1 MRNYAG
7 LWNYA
12 VATLPLPCLL
22 RKSTIEKNV
31 RPKCY
36 NININKKENNPMGN
50 IADEFY
56 DEYYATTCPECKE
69 NAVDAYEEKCTHCL
83 LEEMSATY
91 NEDIA
96 LEMSLGLD
104 Y

>member
-1 MRNYAG
+1 MSVR
-7 LWNYA
+7 
-12 VATLPLPCLL
+12 TD
-22 RKSTIEKNV
+22 TI
-31 RPKCY
+31 
-36 NININKKENNPMGN
+36 KKTTKRRIAPMGN
-50 IADEFY
+50 IADEFF
-56 DEYYATTCPECKE
+56 DEYYSTICPSCRE
-69 NAVDAYEEKCTHCL
+69 NAVDEYEEKCTHCL

>member
-12 VATLPLPCLL
+12 VATQPLPCLL
-22 RKSTIEKNV
+22 KKPTIEKNV

>member
-1 MRNYAG
+1 MSDPN
-7 LWNYA
+7 
-12 VATLPLPCLL
+12 AT
-22 RKSTIEKNV
+22 I
-31 RPKCY
+31 
-36 NININKKENNPMGN
+36 KENKGDPLMANMYE
-50 IADEFY
+50 DEMF
-56 DEYYATTCPECKE
+56 DEYYSTTCPECQE

>member
-1 MRNYAG
+1 MSVPNATIKEIQRRPPMNDYA
-7 LWNYA
+7 L
-12 VATLPLPCLL
+12 
-22 RKSTIEKNV
+22 
-31 RPKCY
+31 
-36 NININKKENNPMGN
+36 
-50 IADEFY
+50 
-56 DEYYATTCPECKE
+56 DEYYATVCPECKE
-69 NAVDAYEEKCTHCL
+69 NSVDEYEEKCTHCL

>member
-1 MRNYAG
+1 MSVRN
-7 LWNYA
+7 
-12 VATLPLPCLL
+12 ATIKEIQ
-22 RKSTIEKNV
+22 R
-31 RPKCY
+31 RPPMTY
-36 NININKKENNPMGN
+36 EN
-50 IADEFY
+50 DEML

-83 LEEMSATY
+83 LEEMSYDY

>member
-1 MRNYAG
+1 MNEYA
-7 LWNYA
+7 L
-12 VATLPLPCLL
+12 
-22 RKSTIEKNV
+22 
-31 RPKCY
+31 
-36 NININKKENNPMGN
+36 
-50 IADEFY
+50 
-56 DEYYATTCPECKE
+56 DEYYATTCPSCKE
-69 NAVDAYEEKCTHCL
+69 NAVDDYEDKCTHCL

>member
-1 MRNYAG
+1 MRYNVVPVDHTSAS
-7 LWNYA
+7 
-12 VATLPLPCLL
+12 PLGYRRIFMVDLVKRRRFLL
-22 RKSTIEKNV
+22 TR
-31 RPKCY
+31 
-36 NININKKENNPMGN
+36 KENSVDD
-50 IADEFY
+50 DE
-56 DEYYATTCPECKE
+56 D
-69 NAVDAYEEKCTHCL
+69 KCTHCL

>member
-1 MRNYAG
+1 M
-7 LWNYA
+7 
-12 VATLPLPCLL
+12 TF
-22 RKSTIEKNV
+22 
-31 RPKCY
+31 
-36 NININKKENNPMGN
+36 EN
-50 IADEFY
+50 DEML

-69 NAVDAYEEKCTHCL
+69 NAVDSYEEKCTHCL
-83 LEEMSATY
+83 LEEMSYTY

>member
-1 MRNYAG
+1 MY
-7 LWNYA
+7 
-12 VATLPLPCLL
+12 
-22 RKSTIEKNV
+22 E
-31 RPKCY
+31 
-36 NININKKENNPMGN
+36 
-50 IADEFY
+50 DEMF
-56 DEYYATTCPECKE
+56 DEYYSTTCPQCQE

-83 LEEMSATY
+83 LEDMSAMY

>member
-1 MRNYAG
+1 MSVRN
-7 LWNYA
+7 
-12 VATLPLPCLL
+12 ATIKEIQ
-22 RKSTIEKNV
+22 R
-31 RPKCY
+31 RPPMTY
-36 NININKKENNPMGN
+36 EN
-50 IADEFY
+50 DEAL
-56 DEYYATTCPECKE
+56 DQYYATTCPSCRE
-69 NAVDAYEEKCTHCL
+69 NAVDEYEDKCTHCL

>member
-12 VATLPLPCLL
+12 EATLPLPYLL
-22 RKSTIEKNV
+22 KKPTIEKNV

>member
-1 MRNYAG
+1 MSDPN
-7 LWNYA
+7 
-12 VATLPLPCLL
+12 AT
-22 RKSTIEKNV
+22 I
-31 RPKCY
+31 
-36 NININKKENNPMGN
+36 KENKGDPLMSN
-50 IADEFY
+50 IYEDEMF
-56 DEYYATTCPECKE
+56 DEYYSTTCPECKE

>member
-1 MRNYAG
+1 MSVPN
-7 LWNYA
+7 
-12 VATLPLPCLL
+12 ATIKKQ
-22 RKSTIEKNV
+22 RKRRIA
-31 RPKCY
+31 
-36 NININKKENNPMGN
+36 PMVN
-50 IADEFY
+50 IADEFF
-56 DEYYATTCPECKE
+56 DEYYATTCPSCRE
-69 NAVDAYEEKCTHCL
+69 NAVDEFEEKCTHCL

>member
-1 MRNYAG
+1 MNEYA
-7 LWNYA
+7 L
-12 VATLPLPCLL
+12 
-22 RKSTIEKNV
+22 
-31 RPKCY
+31 
-36 NININKKENNPMGN
+36 
-50 IADEFY
+50 

-69 NAVDAYEEKCTHCL
+69 NSVDEYEDKCTHCL
-83 LEEMSATY
+83 LEEMSAHY

>member
-1 MRNYAG
+1 
-7 LWNYA
+7 
-12 VATLPLPCLL
+12 
-22 RKSTIEKNV
+22 
-31 RPKCY
+31 
-36 NININKKENNPMGN
+36 MGN

-56 DEYYATTCPECKE
+56 DEYYSITCPSCHE
-69 NAVDAYEEKCTHCL
+69 NAVDEEEEMCTHCL

>member
-1 MRNYAG
+1 MSVPTDR
-7 LWNYA
+7 
-12 VATLPLPCLL
+12 
-22 RKSTIEKNV
+22 I
-31 RPKCY
+31 
-36 NININKKENNPMGN
+36 KENKGDPLMANMYE
-50 IADEFY
+50 DEMF
-56 DEYYATTCPECKE
+56 DEYYSTTCPVCQE
-69 NAVDAYEEKCTHCL
+69 NAVDAYEDKCTHCL

>member
-1 MRNYAG
+1 
-7 LWNYA
+7 
-12 VATLPLPCLL
+12 
-22 RKSTIEKNV
+22 
-31 RPKCY
+31 
-36 NININKKENNPMGN
+36 MGN
-50 IADEFY
+50 IADEFL
-56 DEYYATTCPECKE
+56 DEYYATTCPSCRE
-69 NAVDAYEEKCTHCL
+69 NAVDEFEDKCTHCL

>member
-1 MRNYAG
+1 MY
-7 LWNYA
+7 
-12 VATLPLPCLL
+12 
-22 RKSTIEKNV
+22 E
-31 RPKCY
+31 
-36 NININKKENNPMGN
+36 
-50 IADEFY
+50 DEMF

-83 LEEMSATY
+83 LEEMSAMY

>member
-1 MRNYAG
+1 MSVRN
-7 LWNYA
+7 
-12 VATLPLPCLL
+12 ATI
-22 RKSTIEKNV
+22 KISTKRRIA
-31 RPKCY
+31 
-36 NININKKENNPMGN
+36 PMGN

-56 DEYYATTCPECKE
+56 DEYYATTCPSCRE
-69 NAVDAYEEKCTHCL
+69 NGVDEYEEKCTHCL
-83 LEEMSATY
+83 LEEMSSHY

>member
-1 MRNYAG
+1 MTY
-7 LWNYA
+7 
-12 VATLPLPCLL
+12 
-22 RKSTIEKNV
+22 
-31 RPKCY
+31 
-36 NININKKENNPMGN
+36 EN
-50 IADEFY
+50 DEML

-83 LEEMSATY
+83 LEEMSYDY

>member
-1 MRNYAG
+1 
-7 LWNYA
+7 
-12 VATLPLPCLL
+12 
-22 RKSTIEKNV
+22 
-31 RPKCY
+31 
-36 NININKKENNPMGN
+36 MGN

-56 DEYYATTCPECKE
+56 DEYYATTCPSCRE
-69 NAVDAYEEKCTHCL
+69 NAVDEYEEKCTHCL
-83 LEEMSATY
+83 LEEMSVHY